1 MPEKLKLAIAGL
13 GLVGKR
19 HVDAIHQ
26 SGVADLCGIVELTH
40 DGSVDIKGRTVPCY
54 ASVDTLIQ
62 KEQPDGIILS
72 TPTPLHLE
80 QGEAC
85 IEMGVP
91 VLIEKP
97 LAVTAHEGARIVAAA
112 ESRSVPV
119 LVGHH
124 RRYNPLI
131 QQARSIIEEGRLGTI
146 RTVHANCWFYK
157 PDDYFEVAP
166 WRKKR
171 GAGPISVNLVHD
183 VDLLRYLCGEV
194 VSVQALATPSVRGFE
209 NEDAAAAILGFDN
222 GAIGTITVSDA
233 VVSPWS
239 WELTS
244 REYPI
249 YPPTPESCYM
259 IGGSQA
265 SLSVP
270 DLKLWTHSP
279 EPDWWAPI
287 SATTLPRETS
297 DPLINQII
305 HFADVINRTA
315 EPLVSADEGNKTLRV
330 IEAIQQAAEQRSPVY
345 L

>member
-1 MPEKLKLAIAGL
+1 MPKELNLAIVGL

-19 HVDAIHQ
+19 HADAILQ
-26 SGVADLCGIVELTH
+26 SGDANLCAVVEPTL
-40 DGSVDIKGRTVPCY
+40 GESVNVNSNLVPCY
-54 ASVDTLIQ
+54 ADLESMMKT
-62 KEQPDGIILS
+62 ENPDGVILS

-80 QGEAC
+80 QGLAC
-85 IEMGVP
+85 IINKIP

-97 LAVTAHEGARIVAAA
+97 LAVTAHESAQIVAAA
-112 ESRSVPV
+112 NANAVPV

-131 QQARSIIEEGRLGTI
+131 QQARSIIDEGKLGTI

-157 PDDYFEVAP
+157 PDDYFEIAP
-166 WRKKR
+166 WRKLK

-209 NEDAAAAILGFDN
+209 NEDTAAALLGFEN
-222 GAIGTITVSDA
+222 GAIGTITVSDS

-270 DLKLWTHSP
+270 DLKLWSHQP

-287 SATTLPRETS
+287 SATTLPRDAA
-297 DPLINQII
+297 DPLINQIK
-305 HFADVINRTA
+305 HFVQVIKGN
-315 EPLVSADEGNKTLRV
+315 EKPLVSADEGHRTLAV
-330 IEAIQQAAEQRSPVY
+330 IEAIQEASGQDATIH